1 MYFGENCRWVP
12 LIITVI
18 SAQFPGVAER
28 GCTAPICKVESHIS
42 ESHI

>member
-18 SAQFPGVAER
+18 SAQFPGVTER
-28 GCTAPICKVESHIS
+28 RLYRADLLSGGSHIG
-42 ESHI
+42 